1 MAANDRDQLEA
12 RANAIMGRHMVRQQL
27 QRRHLD
33 SRAGSRKRWLQ
44 IAAAVIGLGYAAY
57 LFLR

>member
-12 RANAIMGRHMVRQQL
+12 KANAIMGRYVVQQQL
-27 QRRHLD
+27 QRQQLD

-44 IAAAVIGLGYAAY
+44 IAAAVLGLAYVAY
-57 LFLR
+57 LVLR